1 MSWATCY
8 SGSNN
13 IHFDFPPIMAD
24 GRNYAS
30 WQPEAVINKR
40 IQRQENIKSNWQY
53 RQYLTNNGMKIMNY
67 NNMSACY
74 DLGMPCSVTT
84 GQSTPSSNVPIMYN
98 SLFDTGSPGY
108 GYQNSDLKNPYLS
121 RQQLEAKMISPYF
134 TPDSLGQLGIN
145 HNANNN
151 LNITPTNINYTK

>member
-40 IQRQENIKSNWQY
+40 IQKKENITSNWQY
-53 RQYLTNNGMKIMNY
+53 RQFLTNNGIKIMNY
-67 NNMSACY
+67 NNLSACY
-74 DLGMPCSVTT
+74 DLGMPCSVKSI
-84 GQSTPSSNVPIMYN
+84 GENNTPSSNVPILYK
-98 SLFDTGSPGY
+98 SLFDTGTPGY

-121 RQQLEAKMISPYF
+121 RQQLEAKMMSPYY
-134 TPDSLGQLGIN
+134 TSDSLSQLGIN
-145 HNANNN
+145 HNTINNN
-151 LNITPTNINYTK
+151 NNTN